1 MPRIATASVTIPT
14 TNIVIPKGGRVSVSS
29 LLHYDPAVYD
39 NPEEYD
45 IHRFANMR
53 DKDSDSQSHLVS
65 TSPASL
71 GFGHGSHACPGR
83 FFAANELKIAL
94 CHLLVKYDWD
104 IDTAGAP
111 DGKADI
117 GAEEIGFTANVN
129 QTARVKFRKRI
140 SGAMEVDLD
149 SIA

>member
-1 MPRIATASVTIPT
+1 MAPVAIPT

-29 LLHYDPAVYD
+29 LLHYDPEVYK
-39 NPEEYD
+39 NPLEYD
-45 IHRFANMR
+45 IHRFADMR
-53 DKDSDSQSHLVS
+53 DSDSDSQCHLVS
-65 TSPASL
+65 TGPASL

-94 CHLLVKYDWD
+94 SHLLVKYDWD
-104 IDTAGAP
+104 IDTADAS

-129 QTARVKFRKRI
+129 QTAKVRFRKRAP
-140 SGAMEVDLD
+140 GTMEIDLD